1 MSLRHCFHQA
11 TCTDSLK
18 SGPWTA
24 AIMHLDPLW
33 ELRRKLRFWPGPI
46 PMCTCS
52 QSPHL
57 LKPDPSP
64 IWMFPRHWLHKA
76 NRRGVNLWFLQ
87 LQELSAL
94 LAQPLRLSCGFA
106 PTSVWGPPSSIS
118 CGGCPRVHSP
128 AQVGGGGM
136 ASAGP
141 NPLGLV
147 WSEEVAAFFNF

>member
-11 TCTDSLK
+11 TCADSLK

-24 AIMHLDPLW
+24 AIMHLDLLW

-64 IWMFPRHWLHKA
+64 IWMFPRYWLYKA
-76 NRRGVNLWFLQ
+76 NSGGVNLWFLQ
-87 LQELSAL
+87 LQGDLSAL

-106 PTSVWGPPSSIS
+106 PTSVWGPPTSI
-118 CGGCPRVHSP
+118 CCWGCPRVHSP
-128 AQVGGGGM
+128 PQGVGVDWHQ
-136 ASAGP
+136 AGHQP
-141 NPLGLV
+141 TGTGV
-147 WSEEVAAFFNF
+147 VRGSGSIF